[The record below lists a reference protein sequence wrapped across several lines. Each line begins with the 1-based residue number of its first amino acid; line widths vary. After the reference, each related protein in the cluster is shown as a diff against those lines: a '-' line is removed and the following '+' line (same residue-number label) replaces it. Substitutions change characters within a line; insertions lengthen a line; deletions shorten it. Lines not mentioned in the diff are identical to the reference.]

1 MTKNKKEKKAKK
13 KIERKQVLLDLVLQS
28 DKPIFVLMMDLSR
41 VGLAKQLEEEIAMRK
56 RGITISRTIT
66 ESEFKKIVGE

>member
-41 VGLAKQLEEEIAMRK
+41 VGLDKQLEEEIAMRK